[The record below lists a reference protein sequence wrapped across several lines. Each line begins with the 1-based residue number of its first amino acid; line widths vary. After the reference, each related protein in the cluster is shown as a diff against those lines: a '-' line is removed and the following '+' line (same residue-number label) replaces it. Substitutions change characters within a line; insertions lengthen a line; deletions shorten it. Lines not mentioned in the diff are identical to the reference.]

1 MSKKD
6 MNDKEE
12 LWSKKFDEEMEEADQ
27 DTSEHKKKKS
37 KISPILTGS
46 VALLGLLIV
55 VMIFFYVYYRGRDG
69 AQVAQTSDQ
78 VTLQENSN
86 DIKDLNLKARD
97 SQKEKEEK
105 EKKAEEEKQKEQE
118 KKQERKKQQ
127 REEQRQQEREAEQAR
142 QQEQQQQQQQQT
154 QQQEQSNQQQQTQQT
169 PQTQQQ
175 QQSGGSSYTVQAG
188 DNLYRIAVNH
198 GMTLD
203 ELLQKNG
210 LSANSTIQ
218 PGDTLQVN

>member
-1 MSKKD
+1 
-6 MNDKEE
+6 
-12 LWSKKFDEEMEEADQ
+12 
-27 DTSEHKKKKS
+27 
-37 KISPILTGS
+37 
-46 VALLGLLIV
+46 
-55 VMIFFYVYYRGRDG
+55 MIFFYVYYRGRDG

-118 KKQERKKQQ
+118 KKEKEQERKKQQ
-127 REEQRQQEREAEQAR
+127 REEQRQQEREAEQTR
-142 QQEQQQQQQQQT
+142 QQEQQQQQT
-154 QQQEQSNQQQQTQQT
+154 QQQEQSNQQQQT

>member
-118 KKQERKKQQ
+118 KKEKEQERKKQQ

-154 QQQEQSNQQQQTQQT
+154 QQQEQSNQQQQT

-175 QQSGGSSYTVQAG
+175 QQFGGSSYTVQAG

>member
-1 MSKKD
+1 

-97 SQKEKEEK
+97 SQKE
-105 EKKAEEEKQKEQE
+105 QE
-118 KKQERKKQQ
+118 KKEKEQERKKQQ

-142 QQEQQQQQQQQT
+142 QQEQQQQQT
-154 QQQEQSNQQQQTQQT
+154 QQQEQSNQQQQT

>member
-118 KKQERKKQQ
+118 KKEKEQERKKQQ
-127 REEQRQQEREAEQAR
+127 REEEQRQQEREAEQAR
-142 QQEQQQQQQQQT
+142 QQE
-154 QQQEQSNQQQQTQQT
+154 
-169 PQTQQQ
+169 QQQ

>member
-1 MSKKD
+1 

-118 KKQERKKQQ
+118 KKEKEQERKKQQ
-127 REEQRQQEREAEQAR
+127 REEQGQQEREAEQAR
-142 QQEQQQQQQQQT
+142 QQEQQQQQT
-154 QQQEQSNQQQQTQQT
+154 QQQEQSNQQQQTQQTQQT

>member
-105 EKKAEEEKQKEQE
+105 EKKAEEEKQEQE
-118 KKQERKKQQ
+118 KKEKEQERKKQQ

-154 QQQEQSNQQQQTQQT
+154 QQQEQSNQQQQTQ
-169 PQTQQQ
+169 QTQQQ

>member
-1 MSKKD
+1 

>member
-1 MSKKD
+1 
-6 MNDKEE
+6 
-12 LWSKKFDEEMEEADQ
+12 
-27 DTSEHKKKKS
+27 
-37 KISPILTGS
+37 
-46 VALLGLLIV
+46 
-55 VMIFFYVYYRGRDG
+55 MIFFYVYYRGRDG

-118 KKQERKKQQ
+118 KKEKEQERKKQQ
-127 REEQRQQEREAEQAR
+127 REEQRQQEREAEQVR
-142 QQEQQQQQQQQT
+142 QQEQQQQQT
-154 QQQEQSNQQQQTQQT
+154 QQQEQSNQQQQT

>member
-118 KKQERKKQQ
+118 KKEKEQERKKQQ
-127 REEQRQQEREAEQAR
+127 REEQRQQE
-142 QQEQQQQQQQQT
+142 QQQQQT
-154 QQQEQSNQQQQTQQT
+154 QQQEQSNQQQQTQ
-169 PQTQQQ
+169 QTQQQ

>member
-1 MSKKD
+1 

-27 DTSEHKKKKS
+27 DTSEYKKKKS

-105 EKKAEEEKQKEQE
+105 EKKAEEEKQEQE
-118 KKQERKKQQ
+118 KKEKEQERKKQQ

-142 QQEQQQQQQQQT
+142 QQEQQQQQQQARVI
-154 QQQEQSNQQQQTQQT
+154 
-169 PQTQQQ
+169 
-175 QQSGGSSYTVQAG
+175 G
-188 DNLYRIAVNH
+188 
-198 GMTLD
+198 
-203 ELLQKNG
+203 
-210 LSANSTIQ
+210 
-218 PGDTLQVN
+218 

>member
-1 MSKKD
+1 

-118 KKQERKKQQ
+118 KKEKEQERKKQQ

-154 QQQEQSNQQQQTQQT
+154 QQQEQSNQQQ
-169 PQTQQQ
+169 QTQQQ

>member
-1 MSKKD
+1 

-105 EKKAEEEKQKEQE
+105 EEKEKKAEEEKQKEQE
-118 KKQERKKQQ
+118 KKEKEQERKKQQ
-127 REEQRQQEREAEQAR
+127 REEQRQQEREAEQVR
-142 QQEQQQQQQQQT
+142 QQEQQQQQT
-154 QQQEQSNQQQQTQQT
+154 QQQEQSNQQQQT
-169 PQTQQQ
+169 PQTQQQQQ

>member
-1 MSKKD
+1 

-105 EKKAEEEKQKEQE
+105 EKKAEEEKQEQE
-118 KKQERKKQQ
+118 KKEKEQERKKQQ

-142 QQEQQQQQQQQT
+142 QQEQQQQQT
-154 QQQEQSNQQQQTQQT
+154 QQQEQSNQQQQT

-210 LSANSTIQ
+210 LAANSTIQ

>member
-1 MSKKD
+1 

-127 REEQRQQEREAEQAR
+127 REEQR
-142 QQEQQQQQQQQT
+142 
-154 QQQEQSNQQQQTQQT
+154 
-169 PQTQQQ
+169 
-175 QQSGGSSYTVQAG
+175 
-188 DNLYRIAVNH
+188 
-198 GMTLD
+198 
-203 ELLQKNG
+203 
-210 LSANSTIQ
+210 LSLIHI
-218 PGDTLQVN
+218 

>member
-1 MSKKD
+1 

-118 KKQERKKQQ
+118 KKEKEQERKKQQ
-127 REEQRQQEREAEQAR
+127 REEQRQQEREAEQVR
-142 QQEQQQQQQQQT
+142 QQEQQQQQA
-154 QQQEQSNQQQQTQQT
+154 QQQEQSNQQQQTQ
-169 PQTQQQ
+169 QQQ

>member
-1 MSKKD
+1 

-105 EKKAEEEKQKEQE
+105 EKKAEEEKQEQE
-118 KKQERKKQQ
+118 KKEKEQERKKQQ

-154 QQQEQSNQQQQTQQT
+154 QQQEQSNQQQ
-169 PQTQQQ
+169 QTQQQ

>member
-1 MSKKD
+1 

-78 VTLQENSN
+78 VMLQENSN

-118 KKQERKKQQ
+118 KKEKEQERKKQQ
-127 REEQRQQEREAEQAR
+127 HEEQGQQEREAEQAR
-142 QQEQQQQQQQQT
+142 QQEQQQQQA

-169 PQTQQQ
+169 QQQQ

-188 DNLYRIAVNH
+188 DNLYRIAINH

>member
-1 MSKKD
+1 

-86 DIKDLNLKARD
+86 DIKDLNL
-97 SQKEKEEK
+97 
-105 EKKAEEEKQKEQE
+105 
-118 KKQERKKQQ
+118 
-127 REEQRQQEREAEQAR
+127 
-142 QQEQQQQQQQQT
+142 
-154 QQQEQSNQQQQTQQT
+154 
-169 PQTQQQ
+169 
-175 QQSGGSSYTVQAG
+175 
-188 DNLYRIAVNH
+188 
-198 GMTLD
+198 
-203 ELLQKNG
+203 
-210 LSANSTIQ
+210 
-218 PGDTLQVN
+218 

>member
-1 MSKKD
+1 

-118 KKQERKKQQ
+118 KKEKEQERKKQQ

-154 QQQEQSNQQQQTQQT
+154 QQQEQSNQQQQT

-175 QQSGGSSYTVQAG
+175 QQFGGSSYTVQAG

>member
-1 MSKKD
+1 

-105 EKKAEEEKQKEQE
+105 EEKEKKAEEEKQKEQE
-118 KKQERKKQQ
+118 KKEKEQERKKQQ
-127 REEQRQQEREAEQAR
+127 REEQRQQEREAEQTR
-142 QQEQQQQQQQQT
+142 QQEQQQQQT
-154 QQQEQSNQQQQTQQT
+154 QQQEQSNQQQQT

>member
-1 MSKKD
+1 
-6 MNDKEE
+6 
-12 LWSKKFDEEMEEADQ
+12 
-27 DTSEHKKKKS
+27 
-37 KISPILTGS
+37 
-46 VALLGLLIV
+46 
-55 VMIFFYVYYRGRDG
+55 MIFFYVYYRGRDG

-118 KKQERKKQQ
+118 KKEKEQERKKQQ
-127 REEQRQQEREAEQAR
+127 REEQGQQEREAEQAR
-142 QQEQQQQQQQQT
+142 QQEQQQQQT
-154 QQQEQSNQQQQTQQT
+154 QQQEQSNQQQQTQQTQQT

>member
-1 MSKKD
+1 

-27 DTSEHKKKKS
+27 DTSEHKKKRS

-118 KKQERKKQQ
+118 KKEKEQERKKQQ

-154 QQQEQSNQQQQTQQT
+154 QQQEQSNQQQQT

>member
-1 MSKKD
+1 

-118 KKQERKKQQ
+118 KKEKEQERKKQQ
-127 REEQRQQEREAEQAR
+127 REEQGQQEREAEQAR
-142 QQEQQQQQQQQT
+142 QQEQQQQT
-154 QQQEQSNQQQQTQQT
+154 QQQEQSNQQQQTQQTQQT

>member
-1 MSKKD
+1 

-86 DIKDLNLKARD
+86 DIKDLNLKARY

-118 KKQERKKQQ
+118 KKEKEQERKKQQ
-127 REEQRQQEREAEQAR
+127 REEQRQQEREAEQVR
-142 QQEQQQQQQQQT
+142 QQEQQQQQT
-154 QQQEQSNQQQQTQQT
+154 QQQEQSNQQQQT
-169 PQTQQQ
+169 PQTQQQQQ

>member
-1 MSKKD
+1 

-105 EKKAEEEKQKEQE
+105 EKKAEEEKQEQE
-118 KKQERKKQQ
+118 KKEKEQERKKQQ

-142 QQEQQQQQQQQT
+142 QQEQQQQQT
-154 QQQEQSNQQQQTQQT
+154 QQQEQSNQQQQT

>member
-105 EKKAEEEKQKEQE
+105 EKKAEE
-118 KKQERKKQQ
+118 
-127 REEQRQQEREAEQAR
+127 
-142 QQEQQQQQQQQT
+142 QQQQQQQQQKQT
-154 QQQEQSNQQQQTQQT
+154 QQQEQSNQQQQT

>member
-105 EKKAEEEKQKEQE
+105 EKKAEEEKQEQE
-118 KKQERKKQQ
+118 KKEKEQERKKQQ

-142 QQEQQQQQQQQT
+142 QQEQQQQQT
-154 QQQEQSNQQQQTQQT
+154 QQQEQSNQQQQT